1 MAEEPHIR
9 RREVALYMDRARQML
24 VVAECNLNDGFYA
37 SAVNRAYYAIF
48 HAANAMLATRGLARS
63 KHSGVISTFRQHF
76 VKPGL
81 IETDYS
87 EVYGRLMDHRN
98 VSDYEVELLI
108 ENRQAYADLHD
119 ARRFIQRAEQWL
131 KQEGWL

>member
-1 MAEEPHIR
+1 MITQNIR
-9 RREVALYMDRARQML
+9 ALVTYRLEQADESLDSARVLLEKRLDRP
-24 VVAECNLNDGFYA
+24 
-37 SAVNRAYYAIF
+37 AVNRAYYAIF

-63 KHSGVISTFRQHF
+63 KHSGVISAFRQHF

-108 ENRQAYADLHD
+108 ENQQAYADLHD

>member
-1 MAEEPHIR
+1 MI
-9 RREVALYMDRARQML
+9 
-24 VVAECNLNDGFYA
+24 
-37 SAVNRAYYAIF
+37 SA
-48 HAANAMLATRGLARS
+48 
-63 KHSGVISTFRQHF
+63 FRQHF

-98 VSDYEVELLI
+98 VSDYELELLI
-108 ENRQAYADLHD
+108 EDQQAYADLHD
-119 ARRFIQRAEQWL
+119 ARRFIQRVEQWL

>member
-1 MAEEPHIR
+1 MVEEPHIR
-9 RREVALYMDRARQML
+9 RREVALYVGRARQML

-63 KHSGVISTFRQHF
+63 KHSGVISAFRQHF
-76 VKPGL
+76 VKACF
-81 IETDYS
+81 IEPEYS

-108 ENRQAYADLHD
+108 ENQQAYADLHD
-119 ARRFIQRAEQWL
+119 ARRFIQRVEQWL